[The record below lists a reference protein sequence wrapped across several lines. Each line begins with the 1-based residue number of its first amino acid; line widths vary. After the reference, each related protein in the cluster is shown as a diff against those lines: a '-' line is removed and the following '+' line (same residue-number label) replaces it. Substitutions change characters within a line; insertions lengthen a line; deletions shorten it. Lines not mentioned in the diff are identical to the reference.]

1 MLENGHKCTLND
13 HNEIE
18 AIIYCQECKIYM
30 CNKCEKVHSGLCKS
44 HHSFN
49 LDKNLDDIFTGL
61 CKEKNHSMNLDYFC
75 KSHNKLCCAA
85 CIASIKGKGN
95 GYHKDCE
102 ICFIKK
108 IKKTKKEKLL
118 ENIKYLEDIS
128 KELEKSIIKLK
139 SIFEKINENKEKIK
153 KEIQTA
159 FTKVRNI
166 LNERED
172 KLLLEIDNKSNGF
185 FFNEE
190 LIRMSEKLPKTVKF
204 NLEKGKNIY
213 NDEDTWNDKNKLSLL
228 INDCI
233 NIEKNISDISE
244 INSHIQRNLDV
255 DLNIKFNSEDINK
268 IGELMKEFGNLVYND
283 DKNKENFDEN
293 EIHL

>member
-1 MLENGHKCTLND
+1 M
-13 HNEIE
+13 
-18 AIIYCQECKIYM
+18 
-30 CNKCEKVHSGLCKS
+30 
-44 HHSFN
+44 
-49 LDKNLDDIFTGL
+49 
-61 CKEKNHSMNLDYFC
+61 
-75 KSHNKLCCAA
+75 
-85 CIASIKGKGN
+85 
-95 GYHKDCE
+95 
-102 ICFIKK
+102 
-108 IKKTKKEKLL
+108 

-172 KLLLEIDNKSNGF
+172 KLLLEIDNKFNEF

-244 INSHIQRNLDV
+244 INSNIQRNLDV
-255 DLNIKFNSEDINK
+255 DLNIKFNYENINK
-268 IGELMKEFGNLVYND
+268 ISELMKEFGNLVYID